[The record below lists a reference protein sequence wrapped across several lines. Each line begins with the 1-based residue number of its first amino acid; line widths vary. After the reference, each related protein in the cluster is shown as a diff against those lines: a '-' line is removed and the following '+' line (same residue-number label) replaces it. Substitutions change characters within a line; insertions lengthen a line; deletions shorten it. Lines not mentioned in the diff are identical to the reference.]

1 MIVLINLYRMTP
13 YGSVNVN
20 CSWGDS
26 VLEDTDKEYQR
37 RWAMVVAGKL
47 KLEKFIA
54 WYFGCTEEEA
64 ADYIPDMQEDDFP
77 EEE

>member
-1 MIVLINLYRMTP
+1 MMRVTFYCDTK
-13 YGSVNVN
+13 
-20 CSWGDS
+20 
-26 VLEDTDKEYQR
+26 EDEENKDFDIYYQ
-37 RWAMVVAGKL
+37 GKL

>member
-1 MIVLINLYRMTP
+1 MWVADQ
-13 YGSVNVN
+13 
-20 CSWGDS
+20 W
-26 VLEDTDKEYQR
+26 EDYEVIDTSGGE
-37 RWAMVVAGKL
+37 KL